1 MSPEKM
7 KGNAARRLIRRR
19 EFLEDARKAVGLAA
33 LPGRRIVLANL
44 HVDGGKRRSAV
55 RMEYVYEKRRSAG
68 RDADGWFP
76 ARIGTLRWGAGK
88 GRLKFYAFAFHNGDV
103 PVDRKFRKH
112 FHAAAGLRPANL
124 KTVDF

>member
-19 EFLEDARKAVGLAA
+19 EFLEDAGKAVGLAA
-33 LPGRRIVLANL
+33 LPGGRIVPANL
-44 HVDGGKRRSAV
+44 HVDGGKRKSAV

-76 ARIGTLRWGAGK
+76 ARIGARFDGVGVK
-88 GRLKFYAFAFHNGDV
+88 D
-103 PVDRKFRKH
+103 D
-112 FHAAAGLRPANL
+112 
-124 KTVDF
+124 